1 LKRDPSRPLL
11 FQVNFRAATRGFPAP
26 ELNGVVA
33 GPAEYVDTGTS
44 KFDLALEIETTA
56 GKACY
61 FEYRTDLFREQTI
74 AQMEEDF
81 KSLLRALISRPD
93 ARLSEVPEVAQAG
106 ALMRTDRAMSRS
118 A

>member
-1 LKRDPSRPLL
+1 MKRDPSRHLL
-11 FQVNFRAATRGFPAP
+11 FQVNFRAATQGFPAF
-26 ELNGVVA
+26 ELKGIA
-33 GPAEYVDTGTS
+33 ASPAEYVDTGTS

-81 KSLLRALISRPD
+81 KSLLSALITRPD
-93 ARLSEVPEVAQAG
+93 ARLSDVPEIAHIRVR
-106 ALMRTDRAMSRS
+106 MRTDRAT
-118 A
+118 ATAP